1 MGEQLVFE
9 GEDVKKPSTAAPKFY
24 AILPFLPMIFV
35 VVFSRYCIDSIKL
48 DITTLM
54 FFCVAIAMICEAVR
68 WRGSIEKLGAGLK
81 AFLMSMGKA
90 MSGVVALVIA
100 AGIFAEGF
108 KASKATGFSC

>member
-1 MGEQLVFE
+1 
-9 GEDVKKPSTAAPKFY
+9 
-24 AILPFLPMIFV
+24 
-35 VVFSRYCIDSIKL
+35 
-48 DITTLM
+48 M

-108 KASKATGFSC
+108 KALGMVDAIVNLSSAVGAGAVGHDPRDALLLRQAFHVRSFPGAHHAALLRSPG